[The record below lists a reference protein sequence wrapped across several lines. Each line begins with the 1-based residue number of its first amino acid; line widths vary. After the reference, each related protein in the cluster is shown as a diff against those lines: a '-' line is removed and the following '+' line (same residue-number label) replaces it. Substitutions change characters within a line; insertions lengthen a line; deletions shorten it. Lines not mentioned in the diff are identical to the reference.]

1 MTTRVMLVDDRPE
14 RAQWL
19 KSALDE
25 SGYQVVKTVHD
36 MDDLYQLVLD
46 LEPDVVIIEATSGK
60 RDTLEHL
67 GHRNQRYPR
76 PVVMLSEHDDPELLA
91 TAMQSGISAYVVQ
104 GLSPQGVRS
113 IISMAI
119 TQFNEYQKL
128 QRQLARAE
136 SRLEEQKLVERAK
149 CLLMEKHHLSE
160 QDAYH
165 LLRKTAMDHSTRI
178 TDIAR
183 RLLRKKPMA

>member
-1 MTTRVMLVDDRPE
+1 MTTRVMLVDDRRD
-14 RAQWL
+14 RARWL
-19 KSALDE
+19 KAALDE
-25 SGYQVVKTVHD
+25 SGYEVVKTVHD

-67 GHRNQRYPR
+67 GHQHRRYPK
-76 PVVMLSEHDDPELLA
+76 PVVMLSEHDDPELLN
-91 TAMQSGISAYVVQ
+91 TAMQAGISAYVVQ

-113 IISMAI
+113 IINMAI
-119 TQFNEYQKL
+119 TQFNEYQEL
-128 QRQLARAE
+128 QHKLARAE
-136 SRLEEQKLVERAK
+136 TRLEDQKLVERAK
-149 CLLMEKHHLSE
+149 CMLMEKHQLSE

-165 LLRKTAMDHSTRI
+165 LLRKAAMDHSTRI

-183 RLLRKKPMA
+183 RLLHGKGTG